1 MAQKYTRSVAT
12 NMVIANMIGTGIFT
26 SLGYQVLSKDF
37 GGIPDPFSILMIW
50 LLGGIV
56 SLCGATVYG
65 EVATRVNRSGGEY
78 AFLSDIYHPILG
90 FLSGWVSLFVGFSA
104 AIASLALAT
113 GEYFLPILNI
123 PNDPLLQLGFLEITP
138 SKLVGISVLI
148 IVLLVQLRGV
158 KWSGIF
164 QNVMTYVKLILIA
177 TFLLIPFIFLGDYE
191 ASGISF
197 SPTEDSSST
206 IFSLAFA
213 GSLVYVMFAYS
224 GWNAS
229 TYIVGNMENPKK
241 NLPFSLIVGT
251 IVVTVIYILM
261 NFVFMYVA
269 SFDELAGQVD
279 LGNIVANKILG
290 TKVGLV
296 FSLVFSL
303 ALISGVNAM
312 FIAAPRVAEQIGKD
326 YTAFK
331 ALGKQSKNGA
341 PKNALFFI
349 FVISL
354 LLVVFSSFQE
364 IIQYIGIT
372 LSMFSLLTV
381 FGVFILRHREK
392 KSGEYQSHFV
402 KSWGYPVTPIVFIL
416 VTLWMISFFVFND
429 PMILV
434 WSLITLI
441 PAVIIFYATQNKT
454 HTNDS
459 VSVDDRD
466 K

>member
-26 SLGYQVLSKDF
+26 SLGFQVLSAEA

-56 SLCGATVYG
+56 SLCGAIVYG

-78 AFLSDIYHPILG
+78 AFLSDIYHPLLG
-90 FLSGWVSLFVGFSA
+90 FLSGWISMFVGFSA

-113 GEYFLPILNI
+113 GEYFLPVLNI
-123 PNDPLLQLGFLEITP
+123 PNDPLIKLGILEITP
-138 SKLVGISVLI
+138 SKLVGISVLL
-148 IVLLVQLRGV
+148 IVLLIQLRGP
-158 KWSGIF
+158 KWGGVF
-164 QNVMTYVKLILIA
+164 QNVMTYVKLILIV
-177 TFLLIPFIFLGDYE
+177 TFLVIPFIFLGDYE
-191 ASGISF
+191 TSGISF
-197 SPTEDSSST
+197 APAKESPDT

-229 TYIVGNMENPKK
+229 TYIVGNLENPKK

-251 IVVTVIYILM
+251 LVVTVIYILM

-269 SFDELAGQVD
+269 TFNELELQVD

-290 TKVGLV
+290 TRIGLV

-326 YTAFK
+326 YSLFRL
-331 ALGKQSKNGA
+331 LGKQSKNET
-341 PKNALFFI
+341 PKNALYFI
-349 FVISL
+349 FIISL
-354 LLVVFSSFQE
+354 LLVIFSSFQE
-364 IIQYIGIT
+364 IIQYMGIT
-372 LSMFSLLTV
+372 
-381 FGVFILRHREK
+381 
-392 KSGEYQSHFV
+392 
-402 KSWGYPVTPIVFIL
+402 
-416 VTLWMISFFVFND
+416 
-429 PMILV
+429 
-434 WSLITLI
+434 
-441 PAVIIFYATQNKT
+441 
-454 HTNDS
+454 
-459 VSVDDRD
+459 
-466 K
+466 

>member
-1 MAQKYTRSVAT
+1 MTQKYTRSVAT

-26 SLGYQVLSKDF
+26 SLGFQVLSKEF
-37 GGIPDPFSILMIW
+37 GGIPDPFAILMIW
-50 LLGGIV
+50 LLGGVV

-65 EVATRVNRSGGEY
+65 EVATRINRSGGEY
-78 AFLSDIYHPILG
+78 AFLSDIYHPLLG

-123 PNDPLLQLGFLEITP
+123 PNEPLIKYGILEITP
-138 SKLVGISVLI
+138 SKLVGIAVLTL
-148 IVLLVQLRGV
+148 VLLVHLRGI
-158 KWSGIF
+158 KWGSVF
-164 QNVMTYVKLILIA
+164 QNAMTYVKLILIV
-177 TFLLIPFIFLGDYE
+177 TFLLMPFIFLGDYD

-197 SPTEDSSST
+197 APTDKSSST

-229 TYIVGNMENPKK
+229 TYIVGNLENPKK

-269 SFDELAGQVD
+269 TFDELAGQVD

-290 TKVGLV
+290 AKIGLV

-303 ALISGVNAM
+303 ALISGVSAM

-331 ALGKQSKNGA
+331 ILGKQSKNGA
-341 PKNALFFI
+341 PKNALYFI
-349 FVISL
+349 FIVSL
-354 LLVVFSSFQE
+354 LLVVFSSFKE

-372 LSMFSLLTV
+372 LSIFSLLTIY
-381 FGVFILRHREK
+381 GVFILRIREK
-392 KSGEYQSHFV
+392 KSEIHSFNYV
-402 KSWGYPVTPIVFIL
+402 KTWGYPFTPIIFIV
-416 VTLWMISFFVFND
+416 VTLWMVSFFIIDD

-434 WSLITLI
+434 WSLLTVV
-441 PAVIIFYATQNKT
+441 PAVIIYYATQTKNNKD
-454 HTNDS
+454 NSDS
-459 VSVDDRD
+459 VDASDD
-466 K
+466 

>member
-12 NMVIANMIGTGIFT
+12 NMVIANMIGTGIFV
-26 SLGYQVLSKDF
+26 SLGFQVLSAEN
-37 GGIPDPFSILMIW
+37 GGIPDPFAILIIW

-65 EVATRVNRSGGEY
+65 EVATRINRSGGEY
-78 AFLSDIYHPILG
+78 AFLSEIYHPLLG
-90 FLSGWVSLFVGFSA
+90 FLSGWISMFVGFSA
-104 AIASLALAT
+104 AIATLALAT

-123 PNDPLLQLGFLEITP
+123 PNDPLIKLGILEISP
-138 SKLVGISVLI
+138 SKLVGISVLL
-148 IVLLVQLRGV
+148 IVLLVQLRGI
-158 KWSGIF
+158 KWGGIF

-177 TFLLIPFIFLGDYE
+177 TFLIIPFIFLGDYE

-197 SPTEDSSST
+197 APTDKSSDT

-241 NLPFSLIVGT
+241 NLPFSLLVGT
-251 IVVTVIYILM
+251 LVVTVIYILM

-269 SFDELAGQVD
+269 SFDELALQVD

-290 TKVGLV
+290 TKIGLV

-326 YTAFK
+326 YSAFK
-331 ALGKQSKNGA
+331 ILGKQSRNGA
-341 PKNALFFI
+341 PKNALYFVFI
-349 FVISL
+349 VSL

-364 IIQYIGIT
+364 ILQYIGIT
-372 LSMFSLLTV
+372 LSIFSLLTV
-381 FGVFILRHREK
+381 FGVFILRRREK
-392 KSGEYQSHFV
+392 KSGNYSANSV
-402 KSWGYPVTPIVFIL
+402 KAWGYPITPIIFIL
-416 VTLWMISFFVFND
+416 VTLWMISFFVIDD

-434 WSLITLI
+434 WSLITMI
-441 PAVIIFYATQNKT
+441 PAVIIYYATQSKKNKNGT
-454 HTNDS
+454 DLL
-459 VSVDDRD
+459 DDHD
-466 K
+466 Q

>member
-1 MAQKYTRSVAT
+1 MTQKYTRSVAT

-26 SLGYQVLSKDF
+26 SLGFQVLSAEV
-37 GGIPDPFSILMIW
+37 GGIPDAFSILIIW
-50 LLGGIV
+50 LLGGVV

-65 EVATRVNRSGGEY
+65 EVATRVDRSGGEY
-78 AFLSDIYHPILG
+78 AFLSDIYHPLLG
-90 FLSGWVSLFVGFSA
+90 FFSGWVSIFVGFSA

-123 PNDPLLQLGFLEITP
+123 PNDPLIELGMLEVTP
-138 SKLVGISVLI
+138 SKLVGVSVLI
-148 IVLLVQLRGV
+148 VVLLVQLLGV

-164 QNVMTYVKLILIA
+164 QNIMTYVKLILIA
-177 TFLLIPFIFLGDYE
+177 TFLVMPFIFLGDYE
-191 ASGISF
+191 PSQVSF
-197 SPTEDSSST
+197 APSEDSPST

-229 TYIVGNMENPKK
+229 TYIVGSLENPKK

-269 SFDELAGQVD
+269 SFDELAGKVD

-290 TKVGLV
+290 NKIGLI
-296 FSLVFSL
+296 FSFVFSL

-326 YTAFK
+326 YTAFRV
-331 ALGKQSKNGA
+331 LGKLSQKGV
-341 PKNALFFI
+341 PKNALFLIFFI
-349 FVISL
+349 SFMLVI
-354 LLVVFSSFQE
+354 FSSFKE

-372 LSMFSLLTV
+372 LSIFSLLTV
-381 FGVFILRHREK
+381 FGVFILRRRDK
-392 KSGEYQSHFV
+392 RSNSHSTNFV
-402 KSWGYPVTPIVFIL
+402 KSWGYPVTPIIFIL
-416 VTLWMISFFVFND
+416 VTLWMISFFVIAD

-441 PAVIIFYATQNKT
+441 PAVIVFYATHNKNASDT
-454 HTNDS
+454 DLLNDM
-459 VSVDDRD
+459 DE
-466 K
+466 